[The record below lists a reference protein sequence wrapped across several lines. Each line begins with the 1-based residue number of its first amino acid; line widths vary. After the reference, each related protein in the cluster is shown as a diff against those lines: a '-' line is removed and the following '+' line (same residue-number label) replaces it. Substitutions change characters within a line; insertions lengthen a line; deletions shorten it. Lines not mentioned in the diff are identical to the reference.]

1 MSDKIK
7 IKSPK
12 EVIEEGRKH
21 KTLKIDSSGD
31 IVDKLNKEYEDLYG
45 KRNNKINKENIFLDI
60 STGIFILIAFLLILL
75 F

>member
-21 KTLKIDSSGD
+21 KVLKIDSSGD

-45 KRNNKINKENIFLDI
+45 KRNNKTNKENIFLDI